1 MARSKK
7 NRNSEKVY
15 EFLLKNASDPVP
27 PTVREICKATG
38 ITSTSTVHAA
48 LAALECEGHIKRD
61 ARSSRSIRLVGT
73 ENTAMVPVLGKIT
86 AGVPILAVEQVESFI
101 PFTANEAEREGL
113 FALRVSGLSMINAGI
128 LDGDIIVADKN
139 MQSRNGDIV
148 AALIDDEATVKR
160 LVIEKGEKPYLMPE
174 NPDFDPI
181 RPDHMEILGRVI
193 GSFRKY

>member
-1 MARSKK
+1 M
-7 NRNSEKVY
+7 
-15 EFLLKNASDPVP
+15 P
-27 PTVREICKATG
+27 PTVREICEATG
-38 ITSTSTVHAA
+38 ISSTSTVHTV
-48 LAALECEGHIKRD
+48 LETLENEGYIKRD

-73 ENTAMVPVLGKIT
+73 ENTAMVPLLGKIT

-128 LDGDIIVADKN
+128 LDGDIIIADKN

-160 LVIEKGEKPYLMPE
+160 LVAVKGEKPYLMPE
-174 NPDFDPI
+174 NPDFEPI
-181 RPDHMEILGRVI
+181 KPDHMEILGRVI

>member
-1 MARSKK
+1 MSKTK
-7 NRNSEKVY
+7 KMEKCRIVY
-15 EFLLKNASDPVP
+15 DYLLKCASDPIP
-27 PTVREICKATG
+27 PTVREICSATG
-38 ITSTSTVHAA
+38 ISSTSTVHST
-48 LAALECEGHIKRD
+48 LSMLEREGYIKRD

-73 ENTAMVPVLGKIT
+73 ENTAMVPLLGKIT
-86 AGVPILAVEQVESFI
+86 AGVPILAVEQIESFI

-113 FALRVSGLSMINAGI
+113 FALRVSGLSMKNAGI

-160 LVIEKGEKPYLMPE
+160 LVMENGEKPYLMPE
-174 NPDFDPI
+174 NPDFEPI

>member
-1 MARSKK
+1 MSRSKRL
-7 NRNSEKVY
+7 RNSELVY
-15 EFLLKNASDPVP
+15 EFLRKSASDPVP
-27 PTVREICKATG
+27 PTVREICEATG
-38 ITSTSTVHAA
+38 ISSTSTVHNV
-48 LAALECEGHIKRD
+48 LETLQSEGYIKRD
-61 ARSSRSIRLVGT
+61 ARQSRSIRLVGT
-73 ENTAMVPVLGKIT
+73 ENTAMVPLLGKIT
-86 AGVPILAVEQVESFI
+86 AGVPILAVEHVESFI

-113 FALRVSGLSMINAGI
+113 FALRVSGLSMKNAGI

-160 LVIEKGEKPYLMPE
+160 LVAVKGEKPYLMPE
-174 NPDFDPI
+174 NPDFEPI

>member
-1 MARSKK
+1 MKNISKTQMKIYEYLIERSQ
-7 NRNSEKVY
+7 
-15 EFLLKNASDPVP
+15 DGVP
-27 PTVREICKATG
+27 PSVREIGAAVG
-38 ITSTSTVHAA
+38 LSSTSSVQAN
-48 LAALECEGHIKRD
+48 LDALEKAGYIQRDPLKKRT
-61 ARSSRSIRLVGT
+61 IRILGRDDNVTHVPIVGT
-73 ENTAMVPVLGKIT
+73 VT
-86 AGVPILAVEQVESFI
+86 AGAPILAVEQVESFI

>member
-7 NRNSEKVY
+7 TRNSEKVY

-48 LAALECEGHIKRD
+48 LAALEREGHIKRD

-113 FALRVSGLSMINAGI
+113 FCTEGVGAEH
-128 LDGDIIVADKN
+128 D
-139 MQSRNGDIV
+139 
-148 AALIDDEATVKR
+148 
-160 LVIEKGEKPYLMPE
+160 
-174 NPDFDPI
+174 
-181 RPDHMEILGRVI
+181 
-193 GSFRKY
+193 